1 MLNLPGFIHARL
13 ASAVE
18 GILTLRAEQGQ
29 VPPALQKYVGVKGKN
44 LPTIRSM
51 AMARPG
57 WCMPEAD
64 LQTAEMRGLA
74 FISGDTKFLDMLMGV
89 DHDFAYIA
97 EEFVPDGVDPGDC
110 VVRTSFPEYI
120 ELPEDKD
127 KFLYAMASGGEVKY
141 TFTENQLKRGTDN
154 SIIRPKQDL
163 HWNISERAQRK
174 AREAMD
180 KKKDRGA
187 GKVVN

>member
-1 MLNLPGFIHARL
+1 MNILFRPNVLNLPGFIHARL

-29 VPPALQKYVGVKGKN
+29 VPPALRKYVGVKGKN
-44 LPTIRSM
+44 LPTVRSM
-51 AMARPG
+51 SMARPG
-57 WCMPEAD
+57 WCMAEAD

-97 EEFVPDGVDPGDC
+97 EEFVPEGVDPGDC
-110 VVRTSFPEYI
+110 VVRTSFPDYI
-120 ELPEDKD
+120 EYPEDKE

-141 TFTENQLKRGTDN
+141 TFTPEQLARNADGEIKRP
-154 SIIRPKQDL
+154 RQDM
-163 HWNISERAQRK
+163 H
-174 AREAMD
+174 
-180 KKKDRGA
+180 
-187 GKVVN
+187 

>member
-1 MLNLPGFIHARL
+1 
-13 ASAVE
+13 
-18 GILTLRAEQGQ
+18 
-29 VPPALQKYVGVKGKN
+29 
-44 LPTIRSM
+44 
-51 AMARPG
+51 MARPG

-74 FISGDTKFLDMLMGV
+74 FISGDIKFLDMVLGV
-89 DHDFAYIA
+89 DKDFAY
-97 EEFVPDGVDPGDC
+97 VDSKYIPEGMDPEDA
-110 VVRTSFPEYI
+110 VVRVAFPEYI
-120 ELPEDKD
+120 VYPDDKD
-127 KFLYAMASGGEVKY
+127 KYLYTLKGPDGPISVTDEMLARNADGE
-141 TFTENQLKRGTDN
+141 
-154 SIIRPKQDL
+154 IRRPRQDM